1 MGQAVPQQP
10 KSPARPGHGGQAR
23 EIGRVSPPGPYPR
36 RYVSSPG
43 GAERVP
49 IETVRC
55 GDPIF
60 DVDGGG
66 QHYKVLERKPV
77 DGGGV
82 VLELECLHNNQCQV
96 IEKSFPAGYTVGRSS
111 RHFL

>member
-1 MGQAVPQQP
+1 M
-10 KSPARPGHGGQAR
+10 
-23 EIGRVSPPGPYPR
+23 
-36 RYVSSPG
+36 
-43 GAERVP
+43 P

-55 GDPIF
+55 GDPIY
-60 DVDGGG
+60 DVDGGC
-66 QHYKVLERKPV
+66 QHYKVLESRPI

-96 IEKSFPAGYTVGRSS
+96 IEKSFPAGYMVGRSS

>member
-1 MGQAVPQQP
+1 MSQ
-10 KSPARPGHGGQAR
+10 
-23 EIGRVSPPGPYPR
+23 
-36 RYVSSPG
+36 SPG

-66 QHYKVLERKPV
+66 QHYKVLERKLV
-77 DGGGV
+77 DGECV
-82 VLELECLHNNQCQV
+82 VLELEHLHNNRCQV
-96 IEKSFPAGYTVGRSS
+96 IEKSFPAGYMVGRSG

>member
-1 MGQAVPQQP
+1 MSQ
-10 KSPARPGHGGQAR
+10 SP
-23 EIGRVSPPGPYPR
+23 
-36 RYVSSPG
+36 

-66 QHYKVLERKPV
+66 QHYKVLERKPI
-77 DGGGV
+77 DGGV
-82 VLELECLHNNQCQV
+82 VLELECLHNNRCQV
-96 IEKSFPAGYTVGRSS
+96 IEKSFPAGYMVGRSG

>member
-1 MGQAVPQQP
+1 M
-10 KSPARPGHGGQAR
+10 SL
-23 EIGRVSPPGPYPR
+23 
-36 RYVSSPG
+36 SPG

-66 QHYKVLERKPV
+66 QHYKVLESKPV

-82 VLELECLHNNQCQV
+82 VLELECLHNNRCQV